1 MQVVE
6 QWMQQAQGQWLAYAI
21 WILLG
26 VALGFALLVTISL
39 LFLRSKRR
47 RHPASMPP
55 PKASTPF
62 LKSSDGNLYFRLD
75 RLDKDGLIVGRG
87 HSVDLRIEES
97 TPNVETVSN
106 QHARIYYDETYG
118 HVIIEDMG
126 SMNGVFI
133 NGRQAPHKNLLKDEW
148 VVGLGSVKLTYHDGE
163 SDTGPLD

>member
-21 WILLG
+21 WISLG
-26 VALGFALLVTISL
+26 VALGIALLVTL
-39 LFLRSKRR
+39 ALLRSKRR
-47 RHPASMPP
+47 RRPASVPP

-62 LKSSDGNLYFRLD
+62 LKSSDDNLYFRLD
-75 RLDKDGLIVGRG
+75 RLDMDGLIIGRG

-118 HVIIEDMG
+118 HVIIEDTG

-133 NGRQAPHKNLLKDEW
+133 NGRQAPHKNLLKDGW